1 MKSCN
6 TRLQNADKVQNS
18 LCNYIITLEDYIF
31 TGARYMYSPYME
43 IGDARYINFY
53 RAEASNPDQYFS
65 RGHTEK
71 S

>member
-1 MKSCN
+1 
-6 TRLQNADKVQNS
+6 
-18 LCNYIITLEDYIF
+18 
-31 TGARYMYSPYME
+31 MYSPYME
-43 IGDARYINFY
+43 IGDACYINFY